1 MPLALKGLDELGG
14 IEAQGAIR
22 PPVIL
27 EVPLPIAFHP
37 VRGQPSR
44 LDGALRN
51 PAGGAMQ
58 GNDPTG

>member
-1 MPLALKGLDELGG
+1 MTLALKGLDELEG

-22 PPVIL
+22 SPVVF
-27 EVPLPIAFHP
+27 EVPLAIAFHP
-37 VRGQPSR
+37 VGGHQSR

-58 GNDPTG
+58 GNDTTG